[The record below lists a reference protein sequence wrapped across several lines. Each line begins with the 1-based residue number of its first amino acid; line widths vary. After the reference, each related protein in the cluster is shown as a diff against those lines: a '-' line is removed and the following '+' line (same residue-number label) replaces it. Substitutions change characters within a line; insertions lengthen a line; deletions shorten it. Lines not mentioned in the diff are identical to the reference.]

1 MISHLLDVVTSAAIL
16 YVVAAGLLIVFG
28 VMKIIN
34 FAHGGFLTMGGYSV
48 LAVSDLGL
56 NPLLALPVSFVFGAA
71 VGMAVER
78 LVVRPLYSRPLDA
91 ILATWGLG
99 IVIGQIITLIYDRG
113 VHLVQNPVP
122 GAVLVLGESYSRYR
136 IAMVVVA
143 IVFGAALAAILQWTR
158 LGLITRAVI
167 MNEDLARG
175 LGVNTGLI
183 RFATFSLGAGLACLA
198 GALIT
203 PISSVDP
210 SLGISWLVNA
220 FMLVLVSGASL
231 VSLAV
236 AAIVLGGAQVLIS
249 SYANPVYGSMAIVIL
264 AALLLRIR
272 PQGFASD

>member
-1 MISHLLDVVTSAAIL
+1 MMSHILDVVTSAAVL
-16 YVVAAGLLIVFG
+16 YVVAAGLLIIFG

-34 FAHGGFLTMGGYSV
+34 FAHGGFLTMGGYCV
-48 LAVSDLGL
+48 VAVSNLGL
-56 NPLLALPVSFVFGAA
+56 DPLLAIPVSFVFGAVA
-71 VGMAVER
+71 GMAVER

-113 VHLVQNPVP
+113 VQLAQNPIP

-136 IAMVVVA
+136 IAMIAVA
-143 IVFGAALAAILQWTR
+143 LVFGVALAAILQWTR
-158 LGLITRAVI
+158 LGLVARAVI

-175 LGVNTGLI
+175 LGIDTGLV
-183 RFATFSLGAGLACLA
+183 RFVTFSLGAGLSCLA

-203 PISSVDP
+203 PLSSIDP
-210 SLGISWLVNA
+210 SLGLSWLVNA

-231 VSLAV
+231 VSLAI

-249 SYANPVYGSMAIVIL
+249 SFANPVYGSMTIVIL

-272 PQGFASD
+272 PQGFARD